1 MDRLKAIEIYISVCE
16 EKSFSKVA
24 TKFDISTTMVSK
36 YINYLEKELNIKLLN
51 RSTRGQNITEAGEV
65 YLNKAKALQKQYRE
79 LVLSMD
85 DFTREPVGLIKVNA
99 PHNFGTHVL
108 TTIIAEFLEAN
119 PSIRIDLTLSDSLT
133 DVVLDNY
140 DVVFRVG
147 DLKDASYISKK
158 VFSQQLVF
166 CASPKYLKTNGTPQ
180 DMKDLESHHFLGF
193 KPWFDSSNF
202 KKEFR
207 VDFLQLQNSRFI
219 SNNGS
224 ALKNAA
230 LKGIGIILQPYPLLE
245 ESIQT
250 GELVR
255 ILEER
260 QPKARNVHLLYADK
274 KQPLKVRKFIDFV
287 SENLSIKGN

>member
-1 MDRLKAIEIYISVCE
+1 MDRLKAIEIFISVCK
-16 EKSFSKVA
+16 EKNFSKVA

-36 YINYLEKELNIKLLN
+36 YVNFLEKEVNIKLLN

-65 YLNKAKALQKQYRE
+65 YLNKAKALQKQYRD

-85 DFTREPVGLIKVNA
+85 DFTKEPEGLINVNA

-108 TTIIAEFLEAN
+108 TTIIADFLEAN
-119 PSIRIDLTLSDSLT
+119 PAIRIDLTLSDSLT

-140 DVVFRVG
+140 DIVFRVG
-147 DLKDASYISKK
+147 DLKDASYISKR
-158 VFSQQLVF
+158 VFSQQLIF
-166 CASPKYLKTNGTPQ
+166 CASPKYLKTNGPPKNIT
-180 DMKDLESHHFLGF
+180 DLENHHFLGF

-207 VDFLQLQNSRFI
+207 IDLLHLQTSRFI

-230 LKGIGIILQPYPLLE
+230 LKGIGIILQPYHLLE
-245 ESIQT
+245 ESIQS
-250 GELVR
+250 GKLIRV
-255 ILEER
+255 LEGC
-260 QPKARNVHLLYADK
+260 QPKVRNVHLLYADK

-287 SENLSIKGN
+287 SENLTN